1 MISVA
6 IVGAT
11 GRMGQLTKELVDSD
25 SNLKL
30 HTALDSKSDL
40 SAVIGADVVVEFTNP
55 EFSERVVDFAIENS
69 LKLLVGSSG
78 WSEIKLAA
86 VSKKLSNSSS
96 AVVVIPNFSI
106 GSMLA
111 QKFAAE
117 AAKHFND
124 AEIIEAHHLGKKDS
138 PSGTAIRTA
147 EVIASHR
154 NQPNLVTDANQPAR
168 GQSIAG
174 VPIHSVRL
182 PGISARQETVFAA
195 DNEQLKIVHDVSSH
209 RAYSLGILRSIEFT
223 ANSKGLTVG
232 LEKVLS

>member
-30 HTALDSKSDL
+30 HAALDSKSDL

-78 WSEIKLAA
+78 WSEIKIAT
-86 VSKKLSNSSS
+86 VSKKLANSSS

-117 AAKHFND
+117 AAKHFHD
-124 AEIIEAHHLGKKDS
+124 VEIIEAHRLGKKDS

>member
-30 HTALDSKSDL
+30 HAALDSKSDL

-117 AAKHFND
+117 AAKHF
-124 AEIIEAHHLGKKDS
+124 
-138 PSGTAIRTA
+138 
-147 EVIASHR
+147 
-154 NQPNLVTDANQPAR
+154 
-168 GQSIAG
+168 
-174 VPIHSVRL
+174 
-182 PGISARQETVFAA
+182 
-195 DNEQLKIVHDVSSH
+195 HDVE
-209 RAYSLGILRSIEFT
+209 I
-223 ANSKGLTVG
+223 
-232 LEKVLS
+232 